1 MPFQTRQRL
10 TWAGVCVLVGVCM
23 LASPAASQ
31 PPDPLALQVQLEQVQ
46 KLQQAIAEELKTQ
59 NKELQERLK
68 AQETALLETQRK
80 SIDWWFSL
88 LGAMVGALAV
98 MFGALPLLLTRHQK
112 ADIDKDLTSAKELL
126 ASIRGHE
133 QQARDATEKLNSY
146 VSGQPQSAAQQVE
159 INREIAS
166 IQSSTTATDTDKL
179 RARAIQASEVDNPTT
194 AQAMEAFDLWKA
206 LTLLAPQDAS
216 AQFNAGYWAQQLH
229 RQSAKPGKTHWFE
242 VLVSFYSQAMKI
254 KLGKPAAANNWG
266 SALDDEAQAI
276 AAQDLGAA
284 RVLWQQAGEKYAQA
298 LKIKPDMHEAA
309 TNWGSALSQEA
320 QAVAAQELDA
330 ARVLWKQ
337 AGDKYAQAL
346 AIKPDDHDVANNWG
360 IALDKEAQAVAPRD
374 LDAARALWKQAG
386 DKYAQALAIK
396 PDDHDVA
403 NNWGIA
409 LDAEAQAVA
418 AQDLD
423 AARVL
428 WKQAGDKYALALKIK
443 SDTHEAA
450 NNWGSALDEEAQ
462 AVAAQDLGAARALWQ
477 QAGEKYAQALKIKPD
492 NHEAANNWGGALAAE
507 AQALLVHQL
516 KDDADQVL
524 VCAATLLEQ
533 HIAAWPDARGQ
544 LAYNL
549 ACVYSLQERVAEA
562 VAQLEAARQA
572 DELPD
577 HWPTDPDLNP
587 IRTSA
592 EYQAW
597 VSQHFP
603 NPIPT
608 DTNASKG
615 T

>member
-23 LASPAASQ
+23 LASPVASQ
-31 PPDPLALQVQLEQVQ
+31 PPDPLALQAQLEQVQ
-46 KLQQAIAEELKTQ
+46 KLQQATADELKAQ

-98 MFGALPLLLTRHQK
+98 MFGALPLLLTRQQT
-112 ADIDKDLTSAKELL
+112 ADIEKELTSAKDLV

-133 QQARDATEKLNSY
+133 QQARDTSEKLNSY

-159 INREIAS
+159 IKREIAS
-166 IQSSTTATDTDKL
+166 IQSSATATDTDKL

-194 AQAMEAFDLWKA
+194 AQAVEAFDLWKA
-206 LTLLAPQDAS
+206 LTLLVPQDDH
-216 AQFNAGYWAQQLH
+216 AQFNAGYCAQQLYK
-229 RQSAKPGKTHWFE
+229 QSAKPGKTHWFE
-242 VLVSFYSQAMKI
+242 VLVSFYGQAMKI
-254 KLGKPAAANNWG
+254 KPDMHEAANNWG
-266 SALDDEAQAI
+266 SALGDEAQAV

-298 LKIKPDMHEAA
+298 LKIKPAMHDAA
-309 TNWGSALSQEA
+309 YNWGNALGQEA
-320 QAVAAQELDA
+320 QAVAAAQDLVA
-330 ARVLWKQ
+330 ARVLWQQ
-337 AGDKYAQAL
+337 AGEKYAQAL
-346 AIKPDDHDVANNWG
+346 KIQPDKHEAANNWG
-360 IALDKEAQAVAPRD
+360 SALDDEAQAVAPRD

-386 DKYAQALAIK
+386 EKYAQALAIK
-396 PDDHDVA
+396 PDKHEAAD
-403 NNWGIA
+403 NWGIA
-409 LDAEAQAVA
+409 LNKEAQAVA
-418 AQDLD
+418 P
-423 AARVL
+423 R
-428 WKQAGDKYALALKIK
+428 
-443 SDTHEAA
+443 
-450 NNWGSALDEEAQ
+450 
-462 AVAAQDLGAARALWQ
+462 DLGAARALWK

-492 NHEAANNWGGALAAE
+492 KHEAANNWSSALANE
-507 AQALLVHQL
+507 AQALLTHQL
-516 KDDADQVL
+516 KDDAAKVL
-524 VCAATLLEQ
+524 IRAATLLEQ
-533 HIAAWPDARGQ
+533 RMAAWPDAQGQ

-549 ACVYSLQERVAEA
+549 ACIYSLQGLASDA

-572 DELPD
+572 EQLPKPD
-577 HWPTDPDLNP
+577 HWLTDSDLDP

-592 EYQAW
+592 EYLTW